1 MQRKEIAAMPKGF
14 DFIQIKGKFERNKA
28 KDLSESLVEPKII
41 LNFDDQNCVENDKFV
56 SAKEN
61 EDFSLN
67 LNAIDSELV
76 QKQNLSDYRQ
86 AMRIAKKRYFLSK

>member
-67 LNAIDSELV
+67 
-76 QKQNLSDYRQ
+76 
-86 AMRIAKKRYFLSK
+86 